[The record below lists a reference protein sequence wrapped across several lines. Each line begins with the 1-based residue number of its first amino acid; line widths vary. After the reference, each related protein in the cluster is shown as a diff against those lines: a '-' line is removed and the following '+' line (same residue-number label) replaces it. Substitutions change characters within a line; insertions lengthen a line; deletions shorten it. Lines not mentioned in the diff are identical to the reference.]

1 MFTIKYTGT
10 FKKDLKILKKR
21 SVEDFELLRSFVK
34 ELATNEGAEIPEKHL
49 AHKLKGKYARHH
61 ECHVLP
67 DLLLIWME
75 NRKAGTITLV
85 RTGTHSDLF

>member
-1 MFTIKYTGT
+1 MFAVKYTST
-10 FKKDLKILKKR
+10 FKHDLKKLKKR
-21 SVEDFELLRSFVK
+21 LVNDFETLRFFLNV
-34 ELATNEGAEIPEKHL
+34 LATKGTPGIPKKHL
-49 AHKLKGKYARHH
+49 PHKLKGKYARHK

-75 NRKAGTITLV
+75 NHDTMTITLV